1 MRNLLSRVLIAAL
14 GIPLLILLAK
24 GGVWARGLLVVALQG
39 LILRE
44 WIALVSV
51 RGARVSLAGLAL
63 AAAGLDVLVFTS
75 GGGVGLASGIA
86 AVALMLIVEVFRRG
100 RQPLLNLGAS
110 ALFLLYVCLPLAL
123 WFILDGTGSS
133 SRFAP
138 AGALVSL
145 WLSTWLCDTAAYAVG
160 RTLGKHKLYD
170 AASPNKTIEGF
181 VAGIAGA
188 IAAPLLMSALGWARL
203 SVVDVLVLGA
213 IVGLLGQTGD
223 LLESLMKREVQIKD
237 ASSFLPG
244 HGGLLDRFDSLLL
257 STPFFYAYLIL
268 SGA

>member
-1 MRNLLSRVLIAAL
+1 MRNLLPRVLVAAL
-14 GIPLLILLAK
+14 GIPLLVLLAK
-24 GGVWARGLLVVALQG
+24 GGVWTRGLLVVALQA

-44 WIALVSV
+44 WIPLTAA
-51 RGARVSLAGLAL
+51 RGAHVSLAGAAI

-75 GGGVGLASGIA
+75 GGGVGLAAGLA
-86 AVALMLIVEVFRRG
+86 AVSFMLIVEVFRRS

-123 WFILDGTGSS
+123 WFVLDNTGGS

-138 AGALVSL
+138 VGALVSL

-160 RTLGKHKLYD
+160 RTLGKHKLYP
-170 AASPNKTIEGF
+170 AASPHKTIEGF
-181 VAGIAGA
+181 VGGIVGA
-188 IAAPLLMSALGWARL
+188 VAAPLIMSALGWTRMSL
-203 SVVDVLVLGA
+203 LDVLVLGA
-213 IVGLLGQTGD
+213 AVGLVGQAAD
-223 LLESLMKREVQIKD
+223 LLESLMKREAQIKD
-237 ASSFLPG
+237 SSSFLPG

-268 SGA
+268 SGV